1 MKIMIIA
8 LFVALG
14 LTLLGS
20 VYTVHEGEQSIIT
33 QFGRPVGDPVT
44 EAGLH
49 LKLPW
54 IQKVRTFDKRLL
66 EWDGDPKQVTTKDK
80 KFIQIDTTARWR
92 IRDPLTFLQQMRTEL
107 SAQSRLDDILDSA
120 AREAIASHILI
131 ESVRSSNRE
140 LLREEDLS
148 DDEETAAFGVIEVGR
163 KQLSEE
169 ILAKASAEVA
179 GYGIELVDFRIKTIN
194 YVDQVRRTVYDRMIS
209 EREKIASKTRSEG
222 EGKRSEIDGLRKKR
236 LAEVR
241 SEAYRRAEEVRG
253 KADAEAARIYAEA
266 YATDPEFFAFV
277 ESLKA
282 YEEILDDRTLLLLST
297 ESDLLKYLDGGGN

>member
-222 EGKRSEIDGLRKKR
+222 EGKRSEIDGLREKR